1 MPVTVPPPEPGTGRS
16 TPAKC
21 SRQYPKW
28 GEGTLARSLTLN
40 VRELSRSRICA
51 IHTSQM
57 GISRTIDTRLKTPR
71 SANDVRVV
79 SRSVSGDSS
88 LAARELSFLVRLA
101 QAAAATQRADE
112 VLDLIIRE
120 ATSAMGPDVCSL
132 YLLTARGREL
142 RLTATNGL
150 NERMI
155 GKVVM
160 PVGDGITGWVAES
173 RKPAVVPDVSKEP
186 HWKWVPGLDEDRF
199 HSMLSVPIE
208 SGPRLVGVL
217 NVQSAEK
224 RDFTSAD
231 IDFLRAIAGQVAG
244 ILERSEL
251 QRRTEVQLAEIQ
263 LSHDIHERF
272 TRLSLEG
279 AGISS
284 ILEVVGSLAGGRAV
298 LYSGDGYRIRGA
310 GESSDSMP
318 PRIHVPNPL
327 GQAGAREVRI
337 HAGRPARALDVVPV
351 RAGPD
356 VLGLLAVSVD
366 EKTVD
371 SAGRRRAL
379 EHGSTVLALE
389 LSKERAA
396 AEVERRLRGDLV
408 EEVLAGALEADEAE
422 RVARQAERL
431 GHRLP
436 QRAWVIVLEP
446 DDDETEAA
454 LGARGE
460 IDRLDAALSGLIRSR
475 MPGTLTIVRSASA
488 VFLVPDE
495 VAADLAT
502 VEKLAGQ
509 VLAAAAPVMKPGTA
523 SVGIGNLANG
533 VSELARSHVEARQA
547 LRVTR
552 RSGGRRRVASYR
564 SLGAFRVRPEVR
576 SPDAPRRFA
585 NALVGRLLE
594 YAQSRDTPLLET
606 LEALAAARWV
616 RRAAPRPLG
625 IHINSMSY
633 RVERIQTLTGLQL
646 DEPET
651 RVAISIALRART
663 MLGM

>member
-1 MPVTVPPPEPGTGRS
+1 MNHGDVAISTGDR
-16 TPAKC
+16 
-21 SRQYPKW
+21 
-28 GEGTLARSLTLN
+28 
-40 VRELSRSRICA
+40 
-51 IHTSQM
+51 
-57 GISRTIDTRLKTPR
+57 
-71 SANDVRVV
+71 
-79 SRSVSGDSS
+79 S

-101 QAAAATQRADE
+101 QAAASTQRPDE
-112 VLDLIIRE
+112 LLDLIIRE
-120 ATSAMGPDVCSL
+120 STSAMGTDVCSL
-132 YLLTARGREL
+132 YLVTARGREL

-150 NERMI
+150 NERMV

-160 PVGDGITGWVAES
+160 PIGEGITGWVAES
-173 RKPAVVPDVSKEP
+173 RRPAVVPDVSKEP

-224 RDFTSAD
+224 RDFNAAD

-272 TRLSLEG
+272 TKLSLEG
-279 AGISS
+279 AGFSP
-284 ILEVVGSLAGGRAV
+284 ILDVVGSLAGGRAA
-298 LYSGDGYRIRGA
+298 LYSADGYRVRGA
-310 GESSDSMP
+310 GEPSDGMP
-318 PRIHVPNPL
+318 PRIQFPSPL

-337 HAGRPARALDVVPV
+337 NAGRPARTLDVVPV
-351 RAGPD
+351 RAGSD
-356 VLGLLAVSVD
+356 ILGMLAVAVD
-366 EKTVD
+366 EKTID

-379 EHGSTVLALE
+379 EHGSTVLAVE

-408 EEVLAGALEADEAE
+408 EEVLAGGLEPDEAE

-436 QRAWVIVLEP
+436 QRAWALVLEP
-446 DDDETEAA
+446 DDDETETA

-460 IDRLDAALSGLIRSR
+460 LDRLDAALSGLIRSR
-475 MPGTLTIVRSASA
+475 LPGTLTLVRSASA
-488 VFLVPDE
+488 VFLVPDD
-495 VAADLAT
+495 VAADLVT
-502 VEKLAGQ
+502 VEKLAAQ
-509 VLAAAAPVMKPGTA
+509 VLAAAAPVMKPGSA

-533 VSELARSHVEARQA
+533 VGELARSHVEARQA
-547 LRVTR
+547 LRLTR
-552 RSGGRRRVASYR
+552 RAGGRGRVVSYR
-564 SLGAFRVRPEVR
+564 SLGAFRLLLEVQ
-576 SPDAPRRFA
+576 SPDALRRFV
-585 NALVGRLLE
+585 NELLGALLQ

-616 RRAAPRPLG
+616 RRAAARQLG

-633 RVERIQTLTGLQL
+633 RVERIQALTGLQL
-646 DEPET
+646 DDPET
-651 RVAISIALRART
+651 RVAISIALRARA

>member
-1 MPVTVPPPEPGTGRS
+1 MSHTR
-16 TPAKC
+16 
-21 SRQYPKW
+21 
-28 GEGTLARSLTLN
+28 GEGINCVVS
-40 VRELSRSRICA
+40 
-51 IHTSQM
+51 
-57 GISRTIDTRLKTPR
+57 TRLRGGRKVNHVQVAT
-71 SANDVRVV
+71 ST
-79 SRSVSGDSS
+79 GDTS

-101 QAAAATQRADE
+101 QAAAATQRPDE
-112 VLDLIIRE
+112 LLDLIIRE
-120 ATSAMGPDVCSL
+120 STSAMGTDVCSL

-150 NERMI
+150 NERMV

-173 RKPAVVPDVSKEP
+173 RRPAVVPDVSKEP

-217 NVQSAEK
+217 NVQSAER
-224 RDFTSAD
+224 RDFNSGD

-272 TRLSLEG
+272 TKLSLEG
-279 AGISS
+279 AGIRS
-284 ILEVVGSLAGGRAV
+284 ILEVVGSLAGGHAA
-298 LYSGDGYRIRGA
+298 LYSPDGYRVRGA
-310 GESSDSMP
+310 GEASDGMP
-318 PRIHVPNPL
+318 PRIHVPTPL

-337 HAGRPARALDVVPV
+337 NAGRPARAMGVVPV
-351 RAGPD
+351 RAGSD
-356 VLGLLAVSVD
+356 VLGMLAVAID
-366 EKTVD
+366 EKTVE

-389 LSKERAA
+389 LSKDRAA

-408 EEVLAGALEADEAE
+408 EEILAGGLEADEAE
-422 RVARQAERL
+422 RVAHQAERL

-436 QRAWVIVLEP
+436 QRAWALVLEP

-454 LGARGE
+454 LSARGE
-460 IDRLDAALSGLIRSR
+460 LDRLDAALSGLIRSR
-475 MPGTLTIVRSASA
+475 LPGTLTVVRSASA

-495 VAADLAT
+495 VAPDLAT
-502 VEKLAGQ
+502 LEKLAGQ

-547 LRVTR
+547 LRLTR
-552 RSGGRRRVASYR
+552 RAGGRGRVASYR
-564 SLGAFRVRPEVR
+564 SLGAFRLLLEVQ
-576 SPDAPRRFA
+576 SPDALRRFV
-585 NALVGRLLE
+585 NELLGTLLQ

-616 RRAAPRPLG
+616 RRAAARQLG

-633 RVERIQTLTGLQL
+633 RVERIQALTGLQL
-646 DEPET
+646 DDPET
-651 RVAISIALRART
+651 RVAISIALRARA

>member
-1 MPVTVPPPEPGTGRS
+1 MS
-16 TPAKC
+16 
-21 SRQYPKW
+21 
-28 GEGTLARSLTLN
+28 
-40 VRELSRSRICA
+40 
-51 IHTSQM
+51 HTRHK
-57 GISRTIDTRLKTPR
+57 GNDCVVNTRLKSRRKVNDGRVATTT
-71 SANDVRVV
+71 AN
-79 SRSVSGDSS
+79 GDSS

-101 QAAAATQRADE
+101 QAAAATQRPDE
-112 VLDLIIRE
+112 LLDLIIRE
-120 ATSAMGPDVCSL
+120 ATSAIGTDVCSL
-132 YLLTARGREL
+132 YLVTGRGREL
-142 RLTATNGL
+142 LLTATNGL
-150 NERMI
+150 NERMV

-160 PVGDGITGWVAES
+160 PVGEGITGWVAES
-173 RKPAVVPDVSKEP
+173 RRPAVVPDVSKEP

-217 NVQSAEK
+217 NVQSAER
-224 RDFTSAD
+224 RDFNSGD

-272 TRLSLEG
+272 TKLSLEG
-279 AGISS
+279 AGIRS
-284 ILEVVGSLAGGRAV
+284 ILEVVGSLAGGHAA
-298 LYSGDGYRIRGA
+298 LYSPDGYRVRGA
-310 GESSDSMP
+310 GESSDGMP
-318 PRIHVPNPL
+318 PRIHLPSPL

-337 HAGRPARALDVVPV
+337 NAGRPARALDVVPV
-351 RAGPD
+351 RAGSD
-356 VLGLLAVSVD
+356 VLGMLAVSVD

-371 SAGRRRAL
+371 SEGRRRAL

-408 EEVLAGALEADEAE
+408 EEVLAGGLEADEAE

-436 QRAWVIVLEP
+436 QRAWVVVLEP

-460 IDRLDAALSGLIRSR
+460 LDRLDAALSGVIRSR
-475 MPGTLTIVRSASA
+475 LPGTLTIVRSASA
-488 VFLVPDE
+488 VFLIPDE

-509 VLAAAAPVMKPGTA
+509 LLGAAAPVMKPGTA

-533 VSELARSHVEARQA
+533 VGELARSHIEARQA
-547 LRVTR
+547 LRLTR
-552 RSGGRRRVASYR
+552 RAGGRGRVASYR
-564 SLGAFRVRPEVR
+564 SLGAFRLLLEVQ
-576 SPDAPRRFA
+576 SPDALRRFV
-585 NALVGRLLE
+585 NELLGTLLE

-616 RRAAPRPLG
+616 RRAAARQLG

-633 RVERIQTLTGLQL
+633 RVERIQSLTGLQL
-646 DEPET
+646 DDPET
-651 RVAISIALRART
+651 RVAISIALRARA